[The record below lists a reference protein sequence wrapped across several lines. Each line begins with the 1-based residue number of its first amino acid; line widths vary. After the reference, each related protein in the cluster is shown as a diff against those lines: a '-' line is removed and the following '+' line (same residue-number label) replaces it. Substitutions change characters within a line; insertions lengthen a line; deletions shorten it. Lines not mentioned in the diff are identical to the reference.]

1 MVAEFVVQSETAEQ
15 ITEALR
21 ILSSWNPEWQ
31 PPYFMTDYSEA
42 EMGAM
47 SAVFPNCKTYLCD
60 FHREQSWERWVKDRK
75 HGLSP
80 DEGDTLLS
88 LLRDIAQAPSPT
100 AENLPLDHN
109 YHQHVDNLKKS
120 NVWKKNHLVQEWLEG
135 KWLSSPQVVWYI

>member
-1 MVAEFVVQSETAEQ
+1 MVVYQHTRKL
-15 ITEALR
+15 I
-21 ILSSWNPEWQ
+21 
-31 PPYFMTDYSEA
+31 
-42 EMGAM
+42 
-47 SAVFPNCKTYLCD
+47 YLPAT
-60 FHREQSWERWVKDRK
+60 
-75 HGLSP
+75 LSP

-135 KWLSSPQVVWYI
+135 KWLSSPQVVWYIQSNGDACTCTCASVHVYCNIHMLYVYVGTRATDSH